1 MAILPIDDSELAG
14 IRADFES
21 RMVDTAH
28 RIRNATQY
36 DGEGGIEPV
45 DENEAIIEIKC
56 RLQWAQKPKRS
67 RERELEGDR
76 DVEQSQWTLLVP
88 VGSDIKD
95 GDRIILLSS
104 DGQPRDED
112 YTVVGA
118 WKEGTQRFQDAW
130 LLKRVR

>member
-1 MAILPIDDSELAG
+1 
-14 IRADFES
+14 
-21 RMVDTAH
+21 
-28 RIRNATQY
+28 
-36 DGEGGIEPV
+36 
-45 DENEAIIEIKC
+45 
-56 RLQWAQKPKRS
+56 
-67 RERELEGDR
+67 
-76 DVEQSQWTLLVP
+76 LLVP